1 MKKSISNKI
10 KSLLIGMAIFAIF
23 VSPIAG
29 ADENNNWAMF
39 QENIQH
45 TGFIQEAGDFV
56 SNLWTQNM
64 GDPVKASPAIQNE
77 IIYIVS
83 QSGLLKAIDMENGD
97 INWEYKLN
105 GTVTG
110 SPIIKEDQLF
120 IGTNVNDD
128 KGYMYCYNIKNKKLS
143 WKFEVSKPIESTPSI
158 NGNTMYFG
166 ANNGKVYALNTDGSK
181 IWEKEI
187 GGKVK
192 SSPSY
197 VNGTIYVG
205 STNGNIFAL
214 SGSDGSQVWNYTT
227 GDEVVTSPAYGDGK
241 IFIGSMDGTIYG
253 LKTTDGS
260 LAWKYDLGNKVLS
273 SPSLDLRN
281 NNLYIGSDSDNLT
294 CLDIRDGTFK
304 WAYKTGGDIR
314 STPGIYNDKVVF
326 GSHDGTVYILNKY
339 TGNSEFSY
347 NPGAYIFNTP
357 ISSSPVIYGQNIF
370 FAGED
375 GYLYSFD
382 GEKLNTPISIFMY
395 YTGIILIL
403 ALAVI
408 IALVTIIRK
417 RK

>member
-10 KSLLIGMAIFAIF
+10 KGLLIGIAVLAIFI
-23 VSPIAG
+23 SPIAG
-29 ADENNNWAMF
+29 ADDNDWTMF

-45 TGFIQEAGDFV
+45 TGFMQEAGDFV
-56 SNLWTQNM
+56 SNLWTQNV
-64 GDPVKASPAIQNE
+64 GNPVKASPAIQNK

-97 INWEYKLN
+97 INWEYQLN

-110 SPIIKEDQLF
+110 SLVIKGDNLF
-120 IGTNVNDD
+120 VGTKVNDD
-128 KGYMYCYNIKNKKLS
+128 KGYMYSYNIKNKKLS

-158 NGNTMYFG
+158 NWSILYFG
-166 ANNGKVYALNTDGSK
+166 ANNGKVYALDTDGSK
-181 IWEKEI
+181 IWEKNV

-192 SSPSY
+192 SSPTY
-197 VNGTIYVG
+197 VNGTLYVG

-214 SGSDGSQVWNYTT
+214 SSSDGSQIWNYTT

-241 IFIGSMDGTIYG
+241 VFIGSQDGTLYG
-253 LKTTDGS
+253 LKTADGT

-273 SPSLDLRN
+273 SASLDLRN

-304 WAYKTGGDIR
+304 WAYKTGGDVR
-314 STPGIYNDKVVF
+314 STPAIYDDKVVF
-326 GSHDGTVYILNKY
+326 GSNDGTLYILNKY
-339 TGNSEFSY
+339 TGSSELNY
-347 NPGAYIFNTP
+347 NPGTYLFNTA
-357 ISSSPVIYGQNIF
+357 ISSSSVVYGENIF

-375 GYLYSFD
+375 GYVYSLD
-382 GEKLNTPISIFMY
+382 GDKLDTPISIFVY
-395 YTGIILIL
+395 YTIIVLIVI
-403 ALAVI
+403 LAVI
-408 IALVTIIRK
+408 IALITIIRR